1 MLSPTLKG
9 LTTYLGGNMNL
20 DEKEILTLQIIL
32 ASINKEQMANLR
44 KLLAINHKY
53 VEELSIKLNVLP
65 REEK

>member
-1 MLSPTLKG
+1 
-9 LTTYLGGNMNL
+9 MNL

-53 VEELSIKLNVLP
+53 VEELSIKLNFLP